1 MSLQKLV
8 ETYLRIPLNGTE
20 IHRLTG
26 KPPIL
31 YEDLA
36 KFKRFEDVIGKEGY
50 QVVLMQVST
59 KTDGHFVALGI
70 NVVGNPYFF
79 DPYGM
84 SFIQVQQLSSYDK
97 KLPDF
102 ITPLLEDYA
111 QRNNKQVERNKT
123 DFQSKA
129 GGVADCGRHSSLAC
143 LLLRHL
149 TFRELE
155 ELYFTNNDTWLKGD
169 HVATILTLLTLDDIG
184 KYYINRG
191 K

>member
-8 ETYLRIPLNGTE
+8 ETYIRKPLNGDE

-31 YEDLA
+31 YQDLK
-36 KFKRFEDVIGKEGY
+36 KFKRLEDLIGKQGY
-50 QVVLMQVST
+50 QVILMQVSN

-70 NVVGNPYFF
+70 NVIGNPYFF

-84 SFIQVQQLSSYDK
+84 SFIQVQQLSTYDE

-111 QRNNKQVERNKT
+111 QRHNKQVERNKT
-123 DFQSKA
+123 DYQSKA

-149 TFRELE
+149 TFKELE
-155 ELYFTNNDTWLKGD
+155 ELYFTNTDTWLKGD
-169 HVATILTLLTLDDIG
+169 HVATILTLLSLDDIG
-184 KYYINRG
+184 RFYINRG

>member
-1 MSLQKLV
+1 MVSKYEILTNDEIINQYKLIKEKERTRNKEAYERLKQNKV
-8 ETYLRIPLNGTE
+8 KYRMRLNNA
-20 IHRLTG
+20 
-26 KPPIL
+26 
-31 YEDLA
+31 Y
-36 KFKRFEDVIGKEGY
+36 
-50 QVVLMQVST
+50 
-59 KTDGHFVALGI
+59 
-70 NVVGNPYFF
+70 
-79 DPYGM
+79 
-84 SFIQVQQLSSYDK
+84 
-97 KLPDF
+97 
-102 ITPLLEDYA
+102 
-111 QRNNKQVERNKT
+111 NKQVERNKT